1 MEFHPSHLHGKCGRQ
16 YELGHHTFI
25 QPSSSVLS
33 SHMVA
38 IKVSS
43 GAAISL
49 EGLNGEGSTSK
60 FIYMVVGRIQF
71 LVGCGTED

>member
-1 MEFHPSHLHGKCGRQ
+1 MEFHPSHLHGRCGRH
-16 YELGHHTFI
+16 YEFAHHTFI

-49 EGLNGEGSTSK
+49 EDVTGEGSTSK
-60 FIYMVVGRIQF
+60 FIYMVACRSQF
-71 LVGCGTED
+71 LMGYGTED